1 MASIPIGALLPPA
14 SPAQPVIAAVLLL
27 ALAGPAHAQIVG
39 TRHEIIAGAP
49 VHREIRGDEVHR
61 VGLELSAGEF
71 AYVAAVEKD
80 IDVSVKLI
88 SPSGRLIGWYDGGDN
103 GLWFDPLS
111 PVTVFAQE
119 SGIYWMDIHPM
130 QRGSSGRYTLVLER
144 REPAAES
151 AAGRARQWLSAW
163 SRAGEPGVAAGVSI
177 AGETVFADG
186 FGEASVEHGVPIT
199 PRTVF
204 HVASVTKPVIAFATH
219 LLVERGQLVLDEPVH
234 TYLPWL
240 PAAAVDINL
249 RHLLHHT
256 SGLPEPYFR
265 LSLAD
270 WDGHDLIRQDHVLDL
285 LRGEDSLYF
294 SPGAEYM
301 YTNIAYELLV
311 ETIEA
316 VTGETIQ
323 AWAAAHIFEPLGMTD
338 TFLRGDV
345 HQLIPNG
352 AGSYFMDSGRRV
364 VLEPDRSTVLLGGM
378 GLHTTVEDLLKWSRN
393 LATGAVGGPAVR
405 ERMREAG
412 VLNDGTVLP
421 YASGLEIDGVA
432 GRPVLLHGGRFMG
445 TRSLFA
451 LWPEHDLAVVVL
463 SNRGEFDVG
472 RTTFRLGEL
481 FLGDTVAGNLN
492 YAETIRY
499 SAPAGAADP
508 AAGEQNPGRLDAYVG
523 RYAVT
528 DAEFEVYRAG
538 DRLWLHE
545 VGADHTTVLRL
556 TGDTAQ
562 LVSPAAP
569 VELLFERNAA
579 GDVVAYV
586 ELVDGEH
593 ADRARRVEPYRP
605 TAVDLREYEGS
616 FRSEALQSI
625 WSFTV
630 QGDSLVAHHRRHG
643 DVPLRAISRDRFGG
657 PGFLRDV
664 EFVRD
669 AHGGII
675 AMTVSRPRIRG
686 ERFERLVMDG

>member
-1 MASIPIGALLPPA
+1 MTWNQARLAAAALLLVPA
-14 SPAQPVIAAVLLL
+14 GS
-27 ALAGPAHAQIVG
+27 AHAQSRATQHAIV
-39 TRHEIIAGAP
+39 AGAP
-49 VHREIRGDEVHR
+49 VHRDIRGDEVHR
-61 VGLELSAGEF
+61 LSLELSAGEF
-71 AYVAAVEKD
+71 AYVSVVEED

-88 SPSGRLIGWYDGGDN
+88 SPTGRLIGWYDGGDN

-111 PVTVFAQE
+111 AIIVFAQE
-119 SGIYWMDIHPM
+119 SGTHWIDVHPM
-130 QRGSSGRYTLVLER
+130 DRSTGGRYTATLER

-151 AAGRARQWLSAW
+151 PAGRARQWLSAW
-163 SRAGEPGVAAGVSI
+163 SRAGEPGVTAGVSM
-177 AGETVFADG
+177 GGRTVFADG

-204 HVASVTKPVIAFATH
+204 HVASVTKPIIGFATH
-219 LLVERGQLVLDEPVH
+219 LLVERGQLALDEPVRA
-234 TYLPWL
+234 YLPWL
-240 PAAAVDINL
+240 PDAAADINL

-270 WDGHDLIRQDHVLDL
+270 WDGHDLIRQEHVLDL

-294 SPGAEYM
+294 APGAEYL

-352 AGSYFMDSGRRV
+352 AGSYFMDSGGRV
-364 VLEPDRSTVLLGGM
+364 MLEPDRSTVLLGGM
-378 GLHTTVEDLLKWSRN
+378 GLHTTVEDLLKWTRN

-405 ERMREAG
+405 ERMRAAG

-421 YASGLEIDGVA
+421 YASGLEIDELA
-432 GRPVLLHGGRFMG
+432 GRPVLFHGGRFMG

-451 LWPEHDLAVVVL
+451 LWRDHDLAVVVL

-508 AAGEQNPGRLDAYVG
+508 HAGEADPSSLAAFTG
-523 RYAVT
+523 RYT
-528 DAEFEVYRAG
+528 LPDAEVEVYRAG
-538 DRLWLHE
+538 DRLWMQT
-545 VGADHTTVLRL
+545 VGEGHTTVLRL

-569 VELLFERNAA
+569 VQLLFERNAA
-579 GDVVAYV
+579 GEVVAYV
-586 ELVDGEH
+586 ELINGEH

-605 TAVDLREYEGS
+605 AATDLREYEGS
-616 FRSEALQSI
+616 FRSEALQST

-630 QGDSLVAHHRRHG
+630 QGDNLVAHHRRHG
-643 DVPLRAISRDRFGG
+643 DIPLRPVSRDRFEG
-657 PGFLRDV
+657 PGFFRDV

-669 AHGGII
+669 AGGGIV

-686 ERFERLVMDG
+686 ERFDREGGLP